1 VIKQNARLVMEHVQD
16 SSTTTVLD

>member
-1 VIKQNARLVMEHVQD
+1 MEHVQD